1 MVDPQSHI
9 LKLQKRKDNTDPSFL
24 RALAGAI
31 NRLEKSFPEQ
41 WHFLMEFLQNAD
53 DCQSTSLTLE
63 LNEDSIL
70 VVNDGKP
77 FDYEDVESICN
88 VGHSSK
94 THPDKGE
101 DYIGYLGV
109 GFKSVFLISDQPQ
122 IHSGE
127 YRFEFNKHAW
137 DNPDEIPWQITPNWI
152 EDDVHPIPSG
162 KNTSFQI
169 PLSED
174 ISSETFEKLRA
185 EVSTEHINDRT
196 ILFLKNIQ
204 EIEIID
210 NIHDTRRR
218 VRKSQLEGGENYEI
232 YEIGLDTGQ
241 GEDVNRWLVF
251 DTIIEIPDYVKDD
264 SLTQRWER
272 DGLETREVQVAFRI
286 DDNHELQQQA
296 GTAHMGVFSFLPL
309 KEVPSGLN
317 FLVQGDFLTAPGR
330 DTIHREASWNKWL
343 AQEIY
348 DLIETEV
355 IPTFKQHQIW
365 RRNFTKILYPERGGH
380 TLFDTEIHE
389 PLQEYLLTSEVIL
402 NTENEFSKPN
412 QIVKLHPDF
421 AHLISESDFE
431 TLFPGYSRIHQ
442 DCETVLAL
450 KQQMVDGPNIS
461 SSKGISENMQALLEI
476 KADQQDT
483 EFFQELYRFIGEW
496 ADSTLAGT
504 RVQRDPIV
512 LTSDFEIKSP
522 REAYTPEDEKI
533 ITEHDVDDF
542 DLVHPELQ
550 QGNESRVLEKLGTKN
565 LTKNRIEQALNKEES
580 IFSINQWS
588 GLDDDPRIT
597 KTGEC
602 LDHLTKGNIHASDLD
617 GIEILAKSGE
627 WVAPEEIVLSV
638 EYEPEHRIEDIYN
651 NGLITS
657 PLLFISPRYLGYN
670 NDPSSWRRFFKQ
682 IGVEKDL
689 NEKSIVDEVAVES
702 ALRIE
707 RNHGRD
713 ARSLPRHEE
722 TGGYDI
728 KSNDRLI
735 EVKGSKAATP
745 QITLTTKQFSRLKEE
760 QGRYYVYII
769 RNALQRPRLSIVEA
783 NDILNVDRKIQ
794 VSFSEVQDLATS
806 EHEVLE

>member
-9 LKLQKRKDNTDPSFL
+9 FELQKRKDNTDPSFL

-152 EDDVHPIPSG
+152 GDDAPPIPPG
-162 KNTSFQI
+162 KSTSFHI

-218 VRKSQLEGGENYEI
+218 VRKSQLDGGENYEI

-241 GEDVNRWLVF
+241 GEEVNRWLVF

-389 PLQEYLLTSEVIL
+389 PLQEYLLNSEVIL
-402 NTENEFSKPN
+402 NTENGFSKPN

-421 AHLISESDFE
+421 THLISESDFE
-431 TLFPGYSRIHQ
+431 ALFPEYSRIHPK
-442 DCETVLAL
+442 CETVLEL
-450 KQQMVDGPNIS
+450 KQQMVDGPSIS
-461 SSKGISENMQALLEI
+461 SSKGISENMQALLEL
-476 KADQQDT
+476 KSDQQDT
-483 EFFQELYRFIGEW
+483 EFFQELYRFVGEW

-512 LTSDFEIKSP
+512 LTSDFELKSP

-533 ITEHDVDDF
+533 LTEHDVDDF

-565 LTKNRIEQALNKEES
+565 LTKDRIEQALNKEES
-580 IFSINQWS
+580 IFSINEWS
-588 GLDDDPRIT
+588 GLDEEPRIT
-597 KTGEC
+597 KTVEY
-602 LDHLTKGNIHASDLD
+602 LDHLSEGNIHASDLD
-617 GIEILAKSGE
+617 GIEILAKSEE

-638 EYEPEHRIEDIYN
+638 EYEPEHRIEDIYE

-657 PLLFISPRYLGYN
+657 PLSFISPIYLDYN
-670 NDPSSWRRFFKQ
+670 DDPSSWRHFFKQ

-689 NEKSIVDEVAVES
+689 NEKFIVDEVAVES
-702 ALRIE
+702 ALQIE

-728 KSNDRLI
+728 ESDDRLI
-735 EVKGSKAATP
+735 EVKGSKAAAP

-769 RNALQRPRLSIVEA
+769 RNALQRPRVSIVEG